1 MKYGIESAE
10 MIKVERVF
18 LDLNNP
24 RHNPF
29 KDQDEVIEYLC
40 REEQVLELAR
50 DIAENGL
57 NPLELFALIPSGYN
71 AYVSAEGNRRL
82 CALKLLND
90 PDLAPAHLRKD
101 FEKAASGWILIKQLF
116 AIVFKDHEAVKLWLD
131 RTHAGFALGRG
142 RRQWNAEQKARNSG
156 YSKNDLAQSILD
168 LARKREFITLAER
181 QGRLSTVQ
189 RYLGNSLMRDAL
201 GLDISDLSSISTDLP
216 ENDFNIV
223 FKRFMEDIAK
233 KRITTR
239 DNATKI
245 ADYSHKLRKSK
256 GMSGDRITK
265 YSITG
270 PNQSTS
276 SKTKSKSTKPRKPT
290 KIAWSQE
297 LQAALE
303 DIPSYKLER
312 LYHSLCSLSLSN
324 HTPLLSVGAWAFM
337 ETLTALS
344 GRNSSTSFHPY
355 LSSQKL
361 QKLGLSQKMDRKSV
375 QQAVKRVSEF
385 GNSTKHNPTSA
396 AFNGEQLANDIET
409 MGKMLI
415 ALAVQSKGKS

>member
-90 PDLAPAHLRKD
+90 PDLAPVHLRKD

-168 LARKREFITLAER
+168 LAQKREFITLAER

-189 RYLGNSLMRDAL
+189 RYLGNSRMRDAL

-223 FKRFMEDIAK
+223 FKRFMEDIALVSGLMLLIPK
-233 KRITTR
+233 
-239 DNATKI
+239 DL
-245 ADYSHKLRKSK
+245 KL
-256 GMSGDRITK
+256 
-265 YSITG
+265 
-270 PNQSTS
+270 
-276 SKTKSKSTKPRKPT
+276 
-290 KIAWSQE
+290 A
-297 LQAALE
+297 
-303 DIPSYKLER
+303 
-312 LYHSLCSLSLSN
+312 
-324 HTPLLSVGAWAFM
+324 
-337 ETLTALS
+337 
-344 GRNSSTSFHPY
+344 
-355 LSSQKL
+355 
-361 QKLGLSQKMDRKSV
+361 
-375 QQAVKRVSEF
+375 
-385 GNSTKHNPTSA
+385 
-396 AFNGEQLANDIET
+396 
-409 MGKMLI
+409 
-415 ALAVQSKGKS
+415 